1 MRLELCLSQLI
12 CSYRALCSSLWNKAA
27 LWTEACP
34 AVAMVAAQ
42 IAYDPAHGDGGR
54 VTQLGVGERD
64 GKRLMWDR
72 EEVLVEEP

>member
-12 CSYRALCSSLWNKAA
+12 SSYCGLCSSPWNKAA

-42 IAYDPAHGDGGR
+42 IAYDPALGDGGR
-54 VTQLGVGERD
+54 VTQWGTKDVCGAER
-64 GKRLMWDR
+64 KC
-72 EEVLVEEP
+72 